1 MFFSPNVLPVWNPFL
16 KWKQK
21 KNRERKRTATK
32 PSGQVLPPFA
42 KARKFVCEN
51 PELLWTTA
59 DPRTHPQAT
68 SLAPIHGTSWSCPS
82 SARPWRAR
90 ALRESISGLSR
101 AAAFFEKKEFGEGE
115 VVRTLRVSSLVRQ
128 FPATRMCV
136 NLRVIR
142 VGRGNLR
149 VMSELRFPRR
159 RQTSYWSSARYY
171 GIDTGREPRAN
182 ADKSKIDFL
191 VNFRLNFSTY

>member
-101 AAAFFEKKEFGEGE
+101 AAAFFRKKLIRRRWSSSDVTRKFARTSIPGYAYVCKSTRNTRRPGQSTRD
-115 VVRTLRVSSLVRQ
+115 VRTKVSAPAADELLIFCQILWDRHRQ
-128 FPATRMCV
+128 GTT
-136 NLRVIR
+136 
-142 VGRGNLR
+142 GK
-149 VMSELRFPRR
+149 RR
-159 RQTSYWSSARYY
+159 
-171 GIDTGREPRAN
+171 
-182 ADKSKIDFL
+182 
-191 VNFRLNFSTY
+191 